1 MVNEREDVIVLED
14 EEGNEHQFEIID
26 VFEMD
31 ENRYAVLQAVDNEE
45 EAVILKVITED
56 GEDILVDIE
65 DDEEFDRAAE
75 YWEASLEA
83 EDFED

>member
-1 MVNEREDVIVLED
+1 MVDEREDVIILED

-31 ENRYAVLQAVDNEE
+31 DNRYAVLQAVDNEE

>member
-1 MVNEREDVIVLED
+1 MVDEREDVIILED

-26 VFEMD
+26 VFEME

-75 YWEASLEA
+75 YWEANLEA